1 MYCYVDE
8 TGQDPRSEVF
18 VVVVVAVGEE
28 REVLRQALKEIEFAS
43 RKADKKW
50 TKATETQQAAYCAAV
65 SQVSALR
72 HKIFFARYPKPVS
85 YLDATV
91 QAVRAALHAAGN
103 QQAINAVVLIDG
115 LEKSLRRKVKALVR
129 DQLIT
134 VDKIRGMRD
143 ESDEFIRLADA
154 SAGLIRAQMEAEGF
168 AIPLYQTM
176 TKRGIFTEVK

>member
-91 QAVRAALHAAGN
+91 QAVRAAGKTRRRSAALPFGE
-103 QQAINAVVLIDG
+103 AHICD
-115 LEKSLRRKVKALVR
+115 LV
-129 DQLIT
+129 
-134 VDKIRGMRD
+134 G
-143 ESDEFIRLADA
+143 A
-154 SAGLIRAQMEAEGF
+154 
-168 AIPLYQTM
+168 
-176 TKRGIFTEVK
+176 KRS

>member
-1 MYCYVDE
+1 MPTDRPKLYCYVDE

-28 REVLRQALKEIEFAS
+28 REVIRQALKEIEFAS

-103 QQAINAVVLIDG
+103 QQAISAGHVVFGRHLIALGIEPGPHMGLLLKTLYERQLDGEITSTDDG
-115 LEKSLRRKVKALVR
+115 LVAARLLV
-129 DQLIT
+129 DHAS
-134 VDKIRGMRD
+134 GP
-143 ESDEFIRLADA
+143 DA
-154 SAGLIRAQMEAEGF
+154 
-168 AIPLYQTM
+168 
-176 TKRGIFTEVK
+176 